1 MTNDHR
7 GRPEHRHPRRARRA
21 EGDDAGH
28 AVRALHGRTPAS
40 RSGAL
45 RPLIRAAGFALAA
58 LLLCA
63 APALA
68 QQQIDPSV
76 PTNIPPEQ
84 QNDFKGYLDQVM
96 DDIMA
101 TNGPVILNAGN
112 TLWRGLAA
120 IVVVWTGIK
129 IAMSGTFSMWAIV
142 QLVIGLW
149 IPWVMLQF
157 YATPIPGVGFTFPG
171 MIAGGGNWL
180 HSFFL
185 ADIVP
190 AMQIELA
197 TLVHTQTTAVSDA
210 WAGTSWLELYTALGD
225 VVGTLII
232 GTSMMLFIFLCLVV
246 IYAVTY
252 AQVIWAHMAMLIL
265 TFVGPMMI
273 PWLVFEPMAFL
284 FWGWFRSM
292 ITFALYGAM
301 AGAIMRVFMSV
312 CLGYITTFSQVSDI
326 ESPVQ
331 MVSWVLI
338 LLPLMVAGVLSSLK
352 VGELAGMLV
361 SGGGGGG
368 AGMTGALMMAATGGK
383 AMLAGKAAGA
393 AGGK

>member
-1 MTNDHR
+1 M
-7 GRPEHRHPRRARRA
+7 
-21 EGDDAGH
+21 
-28 AVRALHGRTPAS
+28 
-40 RSGAL
+40 
-45 RPLIRAAGFALAA
+45 RPLIRAAGCALAA

-76 PTNIPPEQ
+76 PTNIPPEN

-96 DDIMA
+96 DDIMT

-120 IVVVWTGIK
+120 IVVVWTGVK
-129 IAMSGTFSMWAIV
+129 IAMSGTFSMWTIIE
-142 QLVIGLW
+142 LVIGLW

-190 AMQIELA
+190 AMQIELSN
-197 TLVHTQTTAVSDA
+197 LVQTQTTAVSDA

-225 VVGTLII
+225 VVGTLMI
-232 GTSMMLFIFLCLVV
+232 GTSMMLSIFLCLVV

-252 AQVIWAHMAMLIL
+252 AQVIWAQMAMLIL
-265 TFVGPMMI
+265 TFIGPMMI
-273 PWLVFEPMAFL
+273 PWLVFEPMSFL

-326 ESPVQ
+326 QSPVQ
-331 MVSWVLI
+331 MASWLLI

-383 AMLAGKAAGA
+383 AMLAGKAASA
-393 AGGK
+393 AGVSK

>member
-7 GRPEHRHPRRARRA
+7 GRPEHR
-21 EGDDAGH
+21 
-28 AVRALHGRTPAS
+28 TPAS
-40 RSGAL
+40 RSGAW
-45 RPLIRAAGFALAA
+45 RPLIRAAGLALAA
-58 LLLCA
+58 LLVCA

-76 PTNIPPEQ
+76 PTRIPDE
-84 QNDFKGYLDQVM
+84 NLHDFKGYLDQVM
-96 DDIMA
+96 DDIMR
-101 TNGPVILNAGN
+101 TNGPTILNAGN

-120 IVVVWTGIK
+120 IVVVWTGVK

-149 IPWVMLQF
+149 IPWVMLTF
-157 YATPIPGVGFTFPG
+157 YATPIPTVGLTFPG

-185 ADIVP
+185 SDIVP
-190 AMQIELA
+190 AMQTELA
-197 TLVHTQTTAVSDA
+197 NLVQIHTTALSDA
-210 WAGTSWLELYTALGD
+210 WAGTSWLELYAALGD
-225 VVGTLII
+225 VLSTLVI
-232 GTSMMLFIFLCLVV
+232 GTSMSLLIFLCLVV

-265 TFVGPMMI
+265 TFIGPMMI
-273 PWLVFEPMAFL
+273 PWLVFEPMSFL

-292 ITFALYGAM
+292 ITFALYGAI

-312 CLGYITTFSQVSDI
+312 SLGFLTTFTVAADV

-331 MVSWVLI
+331 MASWLLI
-338 LLPLMVAGVLSSLK
+338 LLPLMVAGVLASLK

-368 AGMTGALMMAATGGK
+368 AGMTGALMTAATGGK

-393 AGGK
+393 VGGK

>member
-1 MTNDHR
+1 MTAARAGLRQVSSRHSPHR
-7 GRPEHRHPRRARRA
+7 
-21 EGDDAGH
+21 
-28 AVRALHGRTPAS
+28 
-40 RSGAL
+40 
-45 RPLIRAAGFALAA
+45 RAAGCALAA

-76 PTNIPPEQ
+76 PTSIPPEDLH
-84 QNDFKGYLDQVM
+84 DFKGFLDQVM
-96 DDIMA
+96 ADIMA
-101 TNGPVILNAGN
+101 ANGPTILNAGN
-112 TLWRGLAA
+112 TLWRGPAA
-120 IVVVWTGIK
+120 IVVVWTGVK
-129 IAMSGTFSMWAIV
+129 IAMSGTFSMWTIIE
-142 QLVIGLW
+142 LVIGLW
-149 IPWVMLQF
+149 IPWVMLHF

-185 ADIVP
+185 SDIVP
-190 AMQIELA
+190 AVQIELSN
-197 TLVHTQTTAVSDA
+197 LVQTQTTALSDA
-210 WAGTSWLELYTALGD
+210 WAGTSWLELYAALGD
-225 VVGTLII
+225 VLSTLLV

-252 AQVIWAHMAMLIL
+252 AQVIWAQMALMIL

-292 ITFALYGAM
+292 ITFALYGAI

-312 CLGYITTFSQVSDI
+312 SLGFLTTFLDQADV
-326 ESPVQ
+326 ENPVQ
-331 MVSWVLI
+331 MVSWLLI
-338 LLPLMVAGVLSSLK
+338 LLPLMVAGVIASLK

-361 SGGGGGG
+361 SGGGGG

-383 AMLAGKAAGA
+383 AMLAGKGAGA